1 MSAQEKMSLWTSE
14 EVIKATNGICAGTW
28 TANGVSIDSR
38 SVKSGDLFVAL
49 KGQSF
54 DGHAYALAALK
65 QGASAALVHSEIKD
79 SGEYHNRLVMVK
91 DTFAALQNLAKAS
104 RARTNAKIIAV
115 TGSVGKTGT
124 KEALKLGLSMLGKTH
139 ATEGNLNNHWGVP
152 LSLARM
158 PADAAFGVF
167 ELGMNHAGEIA
178 PLSQM
183 VRPHAAIITTV
194 EAAHLEFFNSVAEI
208 ADEKAAI
215 MAGLEPNGSVVLP
228 RDNAWYVRIL
238 AAAKTYNCKNIVS
251 FGTSG
256 DSIARLVSWSL
267 TPDGTQVAAE
277 FDGERITYDMIVS
290 GRHWAL
296 NSVAAI
302 AAVRAVGA
310 DFHKA
315 AGALS
320 KLDAPEGRG
329 ARKHVPVSG
338 GDILVVDES
347 YNASPAAVRV
357 LAETLAQ
364 MHQPVHGTLG
374 TDGGGRLIMVLGDM
388 LELGS
393 SAAALH
399 AGLAPSLKAAEIDIV
414 FTAGP
419 LMESLHKAL
428 PPAMRGGHAADSQ
441 ALAPLV
447 AAAVHAGDVVAIKGS
462 HSSHMERVVAA
473 LLALDTTNKTPS
485 ARAANGH

>member
-1 MSAQEKMSLWTSE
+1 MTALWTASD
-14 EVIKATNGICAGTW
+14 VVKATGGTCAGAW
-28 TANGVSIDSR
+28 DASGVSIDSR
-38 SVKSGDLFVAL
+38 SVKTGDLFVAL
-49 KGQSF
+49 VGPNF
-54 DGHAYALAALK
+54 DGHAFALDALK
-65 QGASAALVHSEIKD
+65 RGAAAVLAHSEIKD
-79 SGEYHNRLVMVK
+79 SGDYHPRVVMVK
-91 DTFAALQNLAKAS
+91 DTFAALQNLAAA
-104 RARTNAKIIAV
+104 ARTRSKAKIIAV

-124 KEALKLGLSMLGKTH
+124 KEALKLGLSALGKTH

-158 PADAAFGVF
+158 PADAAYGVF

-178 PLSQM
+178 PLSKI
-183 VRPHAAIITTV
+183 VRPHAAIVTAV

-215 MAGLEPNGSVVLP
+215 MAGLEPGGTAVLP
-228 RDNAWYVRIL
+228 RDNAQYTRLI
-238 AAAKTYNCKNIVS
+238 AATKTYAVKQVVG

-296 NSVAAI
+296 NSVAAL
-302 AAVRAVGA
+302 ASVKAVGG
-310 DFHKA
+310 DFHRA

-320 KLDAPEGRG
+320 KLAAPPGRG
-329 ARKHVPVSG
+329 ARQRVKIAG
-338 GDILVVDES
+338 GSILVIDES

-364 MHQPVHGTLG
+364 MHQPVGGLL
-374 TDGGGRLIMVLGDM
+374 DGKGRVIMVLGDM
-388 LELGS
+388 LELG
-393 SAAALH
+393 AGAPALH
-399 AGLAPSLKAAEIDIV
+399 AGLADSLRLARVGLV

-419 LMESLHKAL
+419 LMEHLHNAL
-428 PPAMRGGHAADSQ
+428 PQAMRGGHAKDSKS
-441 ALAPLV
+441 LPPLV
-447 AAAVHAGDVVAIKGS
+447 TAGVRAGDVVAIKGS
-462 HSSHMERVVAA
+462 HSSHMEVIVAA
-473 LLALDTTNKTPS
+473 LQALAPQQP
-485 ARAANGH
+485 AAANGQKKV

>member
-1 MSAQEKMSLWTSE
+1 MSAQENSLWTSGA
-14 EVIKATNGICAGTW
+14 VVKATNGSCSGSW

-38 SVKSGDLFVAL
+38 SVKTGDLFVAL
-49 KGQSF
+49 KGPNF
-54 DGHAYALAALK
+54 DGHSYALAALK
-65 QGASAALVHSEIKD
+65 QGASAAIVHSEIKD
-79 SGEYHNRLVMVK
+79 SDEYHNRLVMVK
-91 DTFAALQNLAKAS
+91 DTFAALQNLAKAA
-104 RARTNAKIIAV
+104 RARSKAKIIAV

-124 KEALKLGLSMLGKTH
+124 KEALKLGLSFLGKTH
-139 ATEGNLNNHWGVP
+139 ASEGNLNNHWGVP

-178 PLSQM
+178 PLSAM
-183 VRPHAAIITTV
+183 VQPHAAIITAV
-194 EAAHLEFFNSVAEI
+194 EAAHLEFFNSIAEI

-215 MAGLEPNGSVVLP
+215 IVGLLPGGTVVLP
-228 RDNAWYVRIL
+228 RDNAQYSRL
-238 AAAKTYNCKNIVS
+238 QSFAKKFHVENIVS

-256 DSIARLVSWSL
+256 DSAARLVSWSL

-329 ARKHVPVSG
+329 ARRQVPIADG
-338 GDILVVDES
+338 GILVIDES

-357 LAETLAQ
+357 LAETMAQ
-364 MHQPVHGTLG
+364 MHQPVGGTLG
-374 TDGGGRLIMVLGDM
+374 AEGGGRLIMALGDM
-388 LELGS
+388 LELGT
-393 SAAALH
+393 SAPALH
-399 AGLAPSLKAAEIDIV
+399 AGLAPSLKAAKIDIV

-419 LMESLHKAL
+419 LMEHLHKAL
-428 PPAMRGGHAADSQ
+428 PQAMRGGHAADSQ
-441 ALAPLV
+441 ALIPLV
-447 AAAVHAGDVVAIKGS
+447 TAAVRAGDVVAVKGS
-462 HSSHMERVVAA
+462 HSSHMERVVTA
-473 LLALDTTNKTPS
+473 LLALPATHGKTA
-485 ARAANGH
+485 ARAVNGH

>member
-1 MSAQEKMSLWTSE
+1 MSALWTAA
-14 EVIKATNGICAGTW
+14 EVVKATGGVCDGTW
-28 TANGVSIDSR
+28 TADGVSIDSR
-38 SVKSGDLFVAL
+38 TVKPGDLFIAL
-49 KGQSF
+49 KGPSF
-54 DGHAYALAALK
+54 DGHAYVLAALK
-65 QGASAALVHSEIKD
+65 AGAAAAIVHSAVPD
-79 SGEYHNRLVMVK
+79 SGEYHTRLVMVK
-91 DTFAALQNLAKAS
+91 DTFAALQNLATAA
-104 RARTNAKIIAV
+104 RARTKARIIAV

-124 KEALKLGLSMLGKTH
+124 KEALKLGLSYLGKTH

-158 PADAAFGVF
+158 PADTAFGVF

-178 PLSQM
+178 PLSKM

-215 MAGLEPNGSVVLP
+215 MAGLESGGTIVLP
-228 RDNAWYVRIL
+228 RDNAWYSRII
-238 AAAKTYNCKNIVS
+238 AAARIYNCTNIIS

-296 NSVAAI
+296 NSVAAL
-302 AAVRAVGA
+302 ASVKAVGG

-320 KLDAPEGRG
+320 KLAAPEGRG
-329 ARKHVPVSG
+329 ARKHVPVG
-338 GDILVVDES
+338 NGEILVIDES

-364 MHQPVHGTLG
+364 MHQPVGGHIGG
-374 TDGGGRLIMVLGDM
+374 KDGGRLIMVLGDM
-388 LELGS
+388 LELGAG
-393 SAAALH
+393 AAALH
-399 AGLAPSLKAAEIDIV
+399 AGLAPSLKAAQIQVV
-414 FTAGP
+414 FTAGA
-419 LMESLHKAL
+419 LMDNLHKAL
-428 PPAMRGGHAADSQ
+428 PANMQGAHAADSKS
-441 ALAPLV
+441 LAPLV
-447 AAAVHAGDVVAIKGS
+447 AAAVRAGDVIAVKGS
-462 HSSHMERVVAA
+462 HSSHMERVVDA
-473 LLALDTTNKTPS
+473 LLALDTSHAAK
-485 ARAANGH
+485 AANAH